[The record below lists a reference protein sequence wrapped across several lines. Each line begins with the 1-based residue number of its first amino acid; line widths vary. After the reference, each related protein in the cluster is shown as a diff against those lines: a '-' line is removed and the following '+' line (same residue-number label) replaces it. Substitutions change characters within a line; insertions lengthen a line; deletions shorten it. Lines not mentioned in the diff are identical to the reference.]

1 MRPVALS
8 LRPTCTRRPVSRP
21 TILVTGASGQLGVE
35 LTRLLPAH
43 GYVTAT
49 DRAQLDLTDAD
60 AIVAA
65 VRALRPRLIVNA
77 AGYTAVDEAEREPE
91 LADAVNAR
99 APAILAEEAKRLG
112 AVLIHYSTD
121 YVFDGTA
128 VSPYSEDAPA
138 NPVNA
143 YGRSKLRGEEA
154 IAAIDGAC
162 LVLRTSWIYGLR
174 GQNFLLTIRRLANER
189 DELRIVADQ
198 YGVPNWS
205 RDVAKATSTIVGR
218 GLSALAERAGLY
230 HMSARGSASWFEFA
244 RAIVGQVDRPRVVPI
259 ATSEYPTLAKR
270 PAYAVLATR
279 KLEESFGIVLPE
291 WRESL
296 ARCLSERA

>member
-1 MRPVALS
+1 
-8 LRPTCTRRPVSRP
+8 VSRP
-21 TILVTGASGQLGVE
+21 TILVTGAAGQLGVE
-35 LTRLLPAH
+35 LARLLSAH
-43 GYVTAT
+43 GDVTAT
-49 DRAQLDLTDAD
+49 DRAQLDLTDVD
-60 AIVAA
+60 AIVDA

-77 AGYTAVDEAEREPE
+77 AGYTAVDQAEHEPE

-112 AVLIHYSTD
+112 ALLVHYSTD

-128 VSPYSEDAPA
+128 VSPYPEEAPA

-154 IAAIDGAC
+154 LAAIGGMN
-162 LVLRTSWIYGLR
+162 LIFRTSWIYGLH
-174 GQNFLLTIRRLANER
+174 GQNFLLTIRRLAIER

-198 YGVPNWS
+198 YGVPNWG
-205 RDVAKATSTIVGR
+205 RALAEATSAIVGR
-218 GLSALAERAGLY
+218 GLFAAAERAGLY
-230 HMSARGSASWFEFA
+230 HLSAQGSASWFEFA
-244 RAIVGQVDRPRVVPI
+244 RAIVGAVERPRVVPI
-259 ATSEYPTLAKR
+259 ATAEYPTLAKR

-279 KLEESFGIVLPE
+279 KLEETFGVVLPE

-296 ARCLSERA
+296 AQCLAGGA

>member
-1 MRPVALS
+1 M
-8 LRPTCTRRPVSRP
+8 SRP
-21 TILVTGASGQLGVE
+21 TILVTGATGQLGVE
-35 LTRLLPAH
+35 LARLLSAH
-43 GYVTAT
+43 GDVTAT
-49 DRAQLDLTDAD
+49 ERAQLDLTDAD
-60 AIVAA
+60 AIVEA
-65 VRALRPRLIVNA
+65 VRGLRPRLIVNA
-77 AGYTAVDEAEREPE
+77 AGYTAVDQAEREPG

-112 AVLIHYSTD
+112 ALLIHYSTD
-121 YVFDGTA
+121 YVFDGAA
-128 VSPYSEDAPA
+128 VSPYPEDAPA

-154 IAAIDGAC
+154 ISAIGGAS
-162 LVLRTSWIYGLR
+162 LIFRTSWVYGLH
-174 GQNFLLTIRRLANER
+174 GQNFLLTIRRLAIER

-198 YGVPNWS
+198 YGIPNWG
-205 RDVAKATSTIVGR
+205 RALAEATSTIVGQ

-244 RAIVGQVDRPRVVPI
+244 RAIVGAVDRPRVVPI
-259 ATSEYPTLAKR
+259 ATAEYPTLAKR

-279 KLEESFGIVLPE
+279 KLGETFGIVLPE

-296 ARCLSERA
+296 AQCLAAPA

>member
-1 MRPVALS
+1 M
-8 LRPTCTRRPVSRP
+8 SRP
-21 TILVTGASGQLGVE
+21 TILVTGAAGQLGVE
-35 LTRLLPAH
+35 LARLLSAH
-43 GYVTAT
+43 GDETAT
-49 DRAQLDLTDAD
+49 DRAQLDLTDVD
-60 AIVAA
+60 EIVDA

-77 AGYTAVDEAEREPE
+77 AGYTAVDQAEHEPE

-112 AVLIHYSTD
+112 ALLVHYSTD

-128 VSPYSEDAPA
+128 VSPYPEEAPA

-154 IAAIDGAC
+154 IAAIGGTS
-162 LVLRTSWIYGLR
+162 LIFRTSWIYGLH
-174 GQNFLLTIRRLANER
+174 GQNFLLTIRRLAIER

-198 YGVPNWS
+198 YGVPNWG
-205 RDVAKATSTIVGR
+205 RALAEATSAIVGR
-218 GLSALAERAGLY
+218 GLFAARERAGLY
-230 HMSARGSASWFEFA
+230 HLSAQGSASWFEFA
-244 RAIVGQVDRPRVVPI
+244 RAIVGAVERPRVVPI
-259 ATSEYPTLAKR
+259 ATAEYPTLAKR

-279 KLEESFGIVLPE
+279 KLEETFGVVLPE

-296 ARCLSERA
+296 AQCLAGGA